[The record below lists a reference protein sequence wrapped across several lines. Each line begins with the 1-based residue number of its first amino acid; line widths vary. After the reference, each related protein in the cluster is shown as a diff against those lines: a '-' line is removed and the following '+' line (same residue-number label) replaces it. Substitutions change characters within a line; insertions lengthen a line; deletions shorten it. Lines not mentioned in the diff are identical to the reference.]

1 MLVTATRSS
10 LSSAHKIC
18 MQEGSEGG
26 RGEATSAVGAEISRS
41 LAPSCLAALKRA
53 RDAIT
58 IRQAH
63 APSLPLGSGRARGEP
78 EQTWF
83 GFTTFAAKVPL
94 ST

>member
-1 MLVTATRSS
+1 MLRWAPRSV
-10 LSSAHKIC
+10 A
-18 MQEGSEGG
+18 
-26 RGEATSAVGAEISRS
+26 RS

-63 APSLPLGSGRARGEP
+63 APSLPRLRLSGEP

>member
-1 MLVTATRSS
+1 MLRWAPRSVARS
-10 LSSAHKIC
+10 LP
-18 MQEGSEGG
+18 
-26 RGEATSAVGAEISRS
+26 RS

-63 APSLPLGSGRARGEP
+63 APSLPRLRLSGEP
-78 EQTWF
+78 KQTWY